1 MKGLIALIVISIGLL
16 FGLHYMIFEKSNNYL
31 FAFLLLIP
39 AIFVISYVI
48 VNSINDIINNQT
60 QHLKSVLDETM
71 HEINLPIATI
81 EANSKMLISSLQN
94 QKDLKRLDRI
104 NKSAKRLRRL
114 YNILNYNLKKDIL
127 TIDRVRI
134 DISQIV
140 QDRVDYFKELNRNQ
154 FILNLKPLFVT
165 IDKIGFEQIID
176 NIIEN
181 AMKYS
186 NRGDKIE
193 IFIEQNSLIIKDYG
207 IGIDSNSLVRIFNRY
222 YQADSSKDGK
232 GLGLWIVKKF
242 CDRENID
249 LKIVS
254 SPNNGTKVVL
264 DFSKIIKI
272 EDKKG

>member
-39 AIFVISYVI
+39 VIFVISYVI
-48 VNSINDIINNQT
+48 VNSINHIINNQT

-104 NKSAKRLRRL
+104 NKSVKRLRRL

-127 TIDRVRI
+127 TIDRVRV

-154 FILNLKPLFVT
+154 FILNLKPLYIT

-193 IFIEQNSLIIKDYG
+193 IYLEQNSLVIKDYG
-207 IGIDSNSLVRIFNRY
+207 IGIDSNSLVKIFNRY

-232 GLGLWIVKKF
+232 GLGLWLVKGF

-272 EDKKG
+272 